1 MQHGKFDEKSCNMRE
16 NPSRGALQESEV
28 NRFDFVKI
36 VLNLQT
42 KLVKN
47 Y

>member
-1 MQHGKFDEKSCNMRE
+1 MQYGKFDEKSYNMRE
-16 NPSRGALQESEV
+16 NPSGGALQEESEV
-28 NRFDFVKI
+28 NRFNFVKI

-47 Y
+47 